1 VSLII
6 RPICLEDKSVWGIL
20 YRSYLEFYETV
31 PVDSSVE
38 RVWNRITSSPAEIHS
53 LVAELDGEVVGFA
66 HFHYQVSTWAEYG
79 VCYLEDLFVLESARE
94 HGVATALI
102 SEVKKVA
109 IRDKCS
115 ELYWITKESNSVARK
130 LYDKLA
136 TKSGFVRY
144 EISLG
149 DVPNL

>member
-1 VSLII
+1 MSLVI
-6 RPICLEDKSVWGIL
+6 RSISPEDKPAWNIL
-20 YRSYLEFYETV
+20 YRSYLVFYETV

-38 RVWNRITSSPAEIHS
+38 RVWQRISSSPAEIEV
-53 LVAELDGEVVGFA
+53 LVAELDGGVVGFA
-66 HFHYQVSTWAEYG
+66 HFHYQVSTWAEHG
-79 VCYLEDLFVLESARE
+79 VCYLEDLFVLESVRE

-102 SEVKKVA
+102 SEVKNIA
-109 IRDKCS
+109 IQEDCS
-115 ELYWITKESNSVARK
+115 ELYWITKESNSLARN

-136 TKSGFVRY
+136 TKSDFVRY

>member
-1 VSLII
+1 
-6 RPICLEDKSVWGIL
+6 
-20 YRSYLEFYETV
+20 
-31 PVDSSVE
+31 
-38 RVWNRITSSPAEIHS
+38 
-53 LVAELDGEVVGFA
+53 
-66 HFHYQVSTWAEYG
+66 
-79 VCYLEDLFVLESARE
+79 
-94 HGVATALI
+94 LI